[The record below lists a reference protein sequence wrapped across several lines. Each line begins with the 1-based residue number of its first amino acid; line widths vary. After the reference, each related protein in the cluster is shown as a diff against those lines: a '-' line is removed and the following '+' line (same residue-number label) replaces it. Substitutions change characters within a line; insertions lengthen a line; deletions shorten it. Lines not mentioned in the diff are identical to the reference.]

1 MAEEKPASLTLKPGR
16 ASAVC
21 GVCTRYLG
29 MQYSPKS
36 SLASWPVEMTSPD
49 AATSGTAG
57 ALVGCCPVGA
67 SAAGAARHC
76 GAAYERASEAEMA

>member
-1 MAEEKPASLTLKPGR
+1 
-16 ASAVC
+16 
-21 GVCTRYLG
+21 

-36 SLASWPVEMTSPD
+36 SLASWPVEMTSPE

-57 ALVGCCPVGA
+57 APVGCCPVGA

-76 GAAYERASEAEMA
+76 DAAHQRDSEIVRGQLLTQQQDRQR